1 MSVATTLLAIGWSPE
16 LRNILTVIIAVA
28 VLMGGVYMI
37 LATNLG
43 ARLGF
48 LIALTGLAGWMF
60 LMGITWAVY
69 GIGLRGKDPTW
80 EAVPGRTVIQDVQ
93 ALYTAGVFD
102 EPIEIPEGTPYPEQ
116 AELVKQEFIAEGWTP
131 LAESDTQFGQA
142 SSAAATF
149 LEETGAFEA
158 GEFRA
163 VNVFDFGGERYP
175 SIGDF
180 DLLALR
186 HEPHYVVVE
195 VAPLVATRTEPGPRP
210 GGGGDRHDAPAPV
223 RVHGPRPRDA
233 PPTGVRAVDRR
244 RAHLLRPVLA
254 AAPAGADARGEPQP
268 QRTPVPVG

>member
-142 SSAAATF
+142 VV
-149 LEETGAFEA
+149 GR
-158 GEFRA
+158 GDVPRGDGR
-163 VNVFDFGGERYP
+163 VRGRRVQGGQRVR
-175 SIGDF
+175 
-180 DLLALR
+180 LR
-186 HEPHYVVVE
+186 
-195 VAPLVATRTEPGPRP
+195 R
-210 GGGGDRHDAPAPV
+210 
-223 RVHGPRPRDA
+223 
-233 PPTGVRAVDRR
+233 
-244 RAHLLRPVLA
+244 
-254 AAPAGADARGEPQP
+254 
-268 QRTPVPVG
+268 